1 MKNKELENLINK
13 WIENGDY
20 SLIKKIIKLSS
31 AKSFY
36 KICKARYRETQDRFY
51 IRSIRKIGL
60 LYKIKAYLFSN
71 KEKNRIKAHQDKLN
85 EKAEKIN
92 ELIKSLT
99 KDDKF
104 VYIMQYSFFDPKGEN
119 YFSGGGERYACD
131 LSELI
136 YKTVAKLTK
145 NSLMTGFKC

>member
-1 MKNKELENLINK
+1 MENKELENLINK

-31 AKSFY
+31 AKYFY

-85 EKAEKIN
+85 KKAEKIN
-92 ELIKSLT
+92 
-99 KDDKF
+99 
-104 VYIMQYSFFDPKGEN
+104 
-119 YFSGGGERYACD
+119 
-131 LSELI
+131 
-136 YKTVAKLTK
+136 
-145 NSLMTGFKC
+145 